1 MTSPSPVRFIANF
14 VRDVAH
20 ALARAASRL
29 ISTPVPKCRPGTP
42 GASANEF
49 DSVRPTT
56 LVDPASTRSLSQNVL
71 ALYGVQAG
79 RKLIPL
85 ISIPYLARVLG
96 PGGWGTVAFIAA
108 MAELLVIC
116 IEFGFNISA
125 TREVARNRHNP
136 DACGKV
142 MAGVLGAQACL
153 AAAGILLAFLA
164 SRFLP
169 VIAQRPELLVAG
181 LVYAVAQGF
190 APLWFFQG
198 LEQMRLSAALE
209 LSGKLAALVGL
220 FLFVHGPADDWKVL
234 ALTAV
239 APALTT
245 AVGLVLVYRTIP
257 IELPSAKL
265 VRTALAMGAPMFVFR
280 SAESLYGVGNV
291 FLLGLFATPE
301 IVGYF
306 AAAEKIAKAA
316 FGLLNPIR
324 EAIFPRLSH
333 LAARGGEEAAG
344 PLAKLGA
351 AVMIGGG
358 AALGAGVFLFAP
370 PATRLLLGGEFA
382 PAVDALRILALLPF
396 LLSITYSVGF
406 QWLLPFG
413 KDGLINQII
422 LSAGLL
428 NVALSFFLTRPF
440 LHIGMAWA
448 VVASEAFVAI
458 SMVTV
463 VSRTTGS
470 WAAAPI
476 ETGELIG

>member
-1 MTSPSPVRFIANF
+1 MTTPSQNRGIA
-14 VRDVAH
+14 
-20 ALARAASRL
+20 
-29 ISTPVPKCRPGTP
+29 
-42 GASANEF
+42 
-49 DSVRPTT
+49 
-56 LVDPASTRSLSQNVL
+56 DPAFTRSISQNVL

-96 PGGWGTVAFIAA
+96 PAGWGTVAFIAA

-136 DACGKV
+136 AACGKV
-142 MAGVLGAQACL
+142 MAGVLGAQAGL
-153 AAAGILLAFLA
+153 AAAGIALVLLA

-169 VIAQRPELLVAG
+169 VVSKRPELLAAG

-209 LSGKLAALVGL
+209 LSGKLAALSGL

-234 ALTAV
+234 VLTAV

-245 AVGLVLVYRTIP
+245 TVGLALAYRTIP
-257 IELPSAKL
+257 IELPSVKL
-265 VRTALAMGAPMFVFR
+265 VRTAFAMGTPMFVFR

-291 FLLGLFATPE
+291 FLLGLFTTPE
-301 IVGYF
+301 VVGYF

-316 FGLLNPIR
+316 FGLLNPVR

-333 LAARGGEEAAG
+333 LAVRGGEEAAG
-344 PLAKLGA
+344 PLARLGA
-351 AVMIGGG
+351 AVMISGG
-358 AALGAGVFLFAP
+358 AVLGVGLYLFAP
-370 PATRLLLGGEFA
+370 LATRLLLGGEFA
-382 PAVDALRILALLPF
+382 PAVDALRILAVLPF

-413 KDGLINQII
+413 KDAVINQII
-422 LSAGLL
+422 LAAGLL
-428 NVALSFFLTRPF
+428 NVALSFLLARPF

-463 VSRTTGS
+463 VSRTQSNWSTT
-470 WAAAPI
+470 PVR
-476 ETGELIG
+476 TGELI